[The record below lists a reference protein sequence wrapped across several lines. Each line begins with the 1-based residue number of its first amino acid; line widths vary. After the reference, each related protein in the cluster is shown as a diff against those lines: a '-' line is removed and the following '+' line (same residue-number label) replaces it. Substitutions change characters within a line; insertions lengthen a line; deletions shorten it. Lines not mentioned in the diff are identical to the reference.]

1 MLIWNHLFF
10 FYTDRQRDNIV
21 FRNHSHKRFYE
32 EQSMDKFLIVGLG
45 NPGDEYERTRH
56 NTGFMVVDAFAREAG
71 VDFQDKR
78 YGFVAETSV
87 KGRKIFLL
95 KPTTFMNLSGNAV
108 RYWLGK
114 ENIPVEHLLV
124 VVDDLSLPLGNLRL
138 KGNGSNGGH
147 NGLGN
152 IQQVLG
158 TQKYARLRVG
168 IGNEFQRGMQVE
180 WVLGKYGSEEMQTL
194 EPAIKTAGE
203 IIKSFALAGI
213 DITMNQFN
221 HRKS

>member
-1 MLIWNHLFF
+1 
-10 FYTDRQRDNIV
+10 
-21 FRNHSHKRFYE
+21 
-32 EQSMDKFLIVGLG
+32 MDKFLIVGLG

-56 NTGFMVVDAFAREAG
+56 NTGFMVLDAFAKEAG

-87 KGRKIFLL
+87 KGRKLFLL

-152 IQQVLG
+152 IQQVIG